1 MVSTRR
7 YAYTN
12 QHRLNRAN
20 KLLAQQLATECSSG
34 CQKTHHGLQMELK
47 ICQQSKTGLQ
57 ELLNSLVELSPFPI
71 MVVCLKSGQI
81 LLKNQLIEPFFGVES
96 GKTLDK
102 ITTSFCTQ
110 PALWFDLVK
119 QLYRGKTLTLQTAQ
133 LKKANGTSFE
143 AGISAKSVNYEGKR
157 VALLTFTDET
167 EQLKIQQRDAL
178 LTNAMEFS
186 DTTKWRQVE
195 TELKIR
201 ERQQR
206 AVAELGQR
214 ALANTDLSVLMD
226 ETVRLV
232 AQVLDVKL
240 GGILELLPGGHIL
253 LLQAGVGWHQGLVG
267 SAMSGTQPSS
277 LLGHTLLTSKPV
289 IVNDLRVE
297 TRFDGSPLL
306 HNHRVVSGIS
316 VTIATQGKAFGILGA
331 YATQERVFTND
342 DSYFL
347 QTVANVLALAIER
360 KQSEDRLHLMERAI
374 AASSN
379 GIVLTDALQ
388 ADNPIIYVNPAF
400 EEITGYPASEILGK
414 NCRFLQG
421 SERDQPALNEL
432 RNAILEQRDCH
443 VTLRNYRK
451 DGTLFWN
458 ELYIAPVFDS
468 LGFLTHFIGVQTD
481 MTQQQEA
488 LLALRQREE
497 QYRSIVETAAEGI
510 WLLNQDNQTTFVN
523 QQMAN
528 MLGYTTEEMLGKTLF
543 SFMDEEGVAIT
554 NANLERCHQGI
565 HEMHDFKFQCKDG
578 SPLWAIVSCAPLFDE
593 QKNYAGA
600 LGMVTN
606 ITERKHME
614 EKLVYQAFY
623 DALTGLPNRVLFMER
638 LGQAIAQVKNHPEN
652 LFAVLFLDLDRFK
665 VVNDSLGHAVGDQ
678 LLIAIAQR
686 LQSCL
691 RQNDTVARLGGD
703 EFTILLSHIQTIE
716 DTTLVAE
723 RIHQVLKSPFNL
735 NGSEVFTSA
744 SIGIAVGTN
753 RYDEP
758 ANVLRDADTAL
769 YHAKEQGKSGHVV
782 FDTVMYEQA
791 VALLQLE
798 TQLRWAIERQE
809 LRVYYQPIVSVST
822 GAITGFEALVRWQ
835 HPQQGMISPDKFIPI
850 AEETGLIVSIGQW
863 VLREACHQL
872 RQWQKQFPALESLS
886 MNVNLSA
893 KQFSQPNVV
902 KQIGQILEDTNLAPS
917 SLKLEITEST
927 IMASPETAAAVLK
940 QLKAFGIELC
950 IDDFGTG
957 YSSLAYLHRFPID
970 VLKIDRSFINQIDS
984 DRERLAIVRAIV
996 TLGSHLGLSV
1006 VAEGVETME
1015 QWTQLKLLQCAFA
1028 QGYLFSKPL
1037 NAEDAGILLATE
1049 PGF

>member
-1 MVSTRR
+1 M
-7 YAYTN
+7 
-12 QHRLNRAN
+12 Q
-20 KLLAQQLATECSSG
+20 
-34 CQKTHHGLQMELK
+34 
-47 ICQQSKTGLQ
+47 
-57 ELLNSLVELSPFPI
+57 
-71 MVVCLKSGQI
+71 
-81 LLKNQLIEPFFGVES
+81 
-96 GKTLDK
+96 
-102 ITTSFCTQ
+102 
-110 PALWFDLVK
+110 
-119 QLYRGKTLTLQTAQ
+119 
-133 LKKANGTSFE
+133 
-143 AGISAKSVNYEGKR
+143 
-157 VALLTFTDET
+157 
-167 EQLKIQQRDAL
+167 
-178 LTNAMEFS
+178 FS
-186 DTTKWRQVE
+186 DITKWQQVE

-206 AVAELGQR
+206 AIAELGQR

-232 AQVLDVKL
+232 TQVLDVKL
-240 GGILELLPGGHIL
+240 GGILELLPGGNIL
-253 LLQAGVGWHQGLVG
+253 LLQAGVGWHEGFVG
-267 SAMSGTQPSS
+267 SAMAGTEPTS

-289 IVNDLRVE
+289 TVDDLRVE

-306 HNHRVVSGIS
+306 HNHRVVSGIN
-316 VTIATQGKAFGILGA
+316 VTIATQGKAFGIIGA
-331 YATQERVFTND
+331 YATQERIFTDD

-360 KQSEDRLHLMERAI
+360 KQSEERLRLMERAI

-388 ADNPIIYVNPAF
+388 PDNPIIYVNPAF
-400 EEITGYPASEILGK
+400 EEITGYQASEVIGQ

-421 SERDQPALNEL
+421 DKQNQLALDEL
-432 RNAILEQRDCH
+432 RNAILEQRDCQ

-468 LGFLTHFIGVQTD
+468 LGYLTHFIGVQTD
-481 MTQQQEA
+481 ITQRQEA

-497 QYRSIVETAAEGI
+497 QYRSIVETATEGI
-510 WLLNQDNQTTFVN
+510 WLLNKDNETTFVN

-528 MLGYTTEEMLGKTLF
+528 MLGYTTEEMLGKMLF
-543 SFMDEEGVAIT
+543 SFMDEEGIAIT
-554 NANLERCHQGI
+554 NANLERRRQGI
-565 HEMHDFKFQCKDG
+565 HEMHDFKFQCKNG
-578 SPLWAIVSCAPLFDE
+578 SPLWAIVSCAPVFDE
-593 QKNYAGA
+593 QKNYAGV

-606 ITERKHME
+606 ITERKQME

-623 DALTGLPNRVLFMER
+623 DALTGLPNRVLLMER
-638 LGQAIAQVKNHPEN
+638 LGQAIAQVKRHPEN

-678 LLIAIAQR
+678 LLVAIAQR

-703 EFTILLSHIQTIE
+703 EFTILLSHIQTI
-716 DTTLVAE
+716 DDATLVAE

-735 NGSEVFTSA
+735 SGYEVFTSA
-744 SIGIAVGTN
+744 SIGIAIGTTQ
-753 RYDEP
+753 YDQP
-758 ANVLRDADTAL
+758 TDVLRDADTAL
-769 YHAKEQGKSGHVV
+769 YRTKEQGKSGHIV
-782 FDTVMYEQA
+782 FDTAMYEQA
-791 VALLQLE
+791 LALLQLE
-798 TQLRWAIERQE
+798 TQLRRAIERQE
-809 LRVYYQPIVSVST
+809 LSVYYQPIVSVST
-822 GAITGFEALVRWQ
+822 GAITGFEALVRWH

-863 VLREACHQL
+863 VLREACQQL
-872 RQWQKQFPALESLS
+872 RQWQKQFPAFKSLNI
-886 MNVNLSA
+886 NVNLSA
-893 KQFSQPNVV
+893 KQFSQPNLV
-902 KQIGQILEDTNLAPS
+902 KQISQILKETNLAPS

-927 IMASPETAAAVLK
+927 IMANSETAATVLK
-940 QLKAFGIELC
+940 QLKAFGVQLC

-984 DRERLAIVRAIV
+984 DRERLAIVSAIV

-1015 QWTQLKLLQCAFA
+1015 QWAQLKLLQCAFA

-1037 NAEDAGILLATE
+1037 NAEDTGVLLATTL
-1049 PGF
+1049 GF

>member
-1 MVSTRR
+1 MVLTRR
-7 YAYTN
+7 YAYKN

-20 KLLAQQLATECSSG
+20 KKLVQLAQECSPQ
-34 CQKTHHGLQMELK
+34 CQKTHRELQMELE
-47 ICQQSKTGLQ
+47 ICQQSKVDLQ
-57 ELLNSLVELSPFPI
+57 EL
-71 MVVCLKSGQI
+71 K
-81 LLKNQLIEPFFGVES
+81 
-96 GKTLDK
+96 
-102 ITTSFCTQ
+102 
-110 PALWFDLVK
+110 
-119 QLYRGKTLTLQTAQ
+119 
-133 LKKANGTSFE
+133 
-143 AGISAKSVNYEGKR
+143 
-157 VALLTFTDET
+157 
-167 EQLKIQQRDAL
+167 
-178 LTNAMEFS
+178 
-186 DTTKWRQVE
+186 
-195 TELKIR
+195 
-201 ERQQR
+201 QQR
-206 AVAELGQR
+206 AIAELAQR
-214 ALANTDLSVLMD
+214 ALANTNLSVLMD
-226 ETVRLV
+226 ETVHLV

-240 GGILELLPGGHIL
+240 SGILELLPGGNIL
-253 LLQAGVGWHQGLVG
+253 LLQAGVGWHEGLVG
-267 SAMSGTQPSS
+267 SAMTGTEPSS
-277 LLGHTLLTSKPV
+277 LFGHTLLTSKPV
-289 IVNDLRVE
+289 IVDDLRVE
-297 TRFDGSPLL
+297 SRFDGSPLL

-316 VTIATQGKAFGILGA
+316 IAIATQGKVFGIIGA
-331 YATQERVFTND
+331 YVTQDRIFTD
-342 DSYFL
+342 DDRYFL
-347 QTVANVLALAIER
+347 QSVANVLALAIDR
-360 KQSEDRLHLMERAI
+360 KESEERLHLMERAI

-388 ADNPIIYVNPAF
+388 PDNPIIYVNSAF
-400 EEITGYPASEILGK
+400 EKITGYQASEILGQ

-421 SERDQPALNEL
+421 NEQNQPALNDL
-432 RNAILEQRDCH
+432 RHAMIEQRDCH

-468 LGFLTHFIGVQTD
+468 LGYLTHFIGVQTD
-481 MTQQQEA
+481 ITQRQEA

-497 QYRSIVETAAEGI
+497 QYRRIVETAGEGI

-523 QQMAN
+523 QQMAS

-554 NANLERCHQGI
+554 NTYLERRHQGI
-565 HEMHDFKFQCKDG
+565 HEMHDFKFRCKDG
-578 SPLWAIVSCAPLFDE
+578 SALWAIVSCAPLFDE
-593 QKNYAGA
+593 QKNYAGV

-614 EKLVYQAFY
+614 EKLAYQAFY

-638 LGQAIAQVKNHPEN
+638 LGQAIAQVKCHPEN

-678 LLIAIAQR
+678 LLVAIAQR

-716 DTTLVAE
+716 DATLVAE
-723 RIHQVLKSPFNL
+723 RIHHVLKSPFNL
-735 NGSEVFTSA
+735 SGSEVFTSA
-744 SIGIAVGTN
+744 SIGIAVGKTQ
-753 RYDEP
+753 YDQP
-758 ANVLRDADTAL
+758 ADVLRDADTAL
-769 YHAKEQGKSGHVV
+769 YRAKEQGKSGHIV
-782 FDTVMYEQA
+782 FDTVMYDQA

-798 TQLRWAIERQE
+798 TQLRRALERQE

-863 VLREACHQL
+863 VLRESCQQL

-886 MNVNLSA
+886 ISVNLSA
-893 KQFSQPNVV
+893 KQFSQPNLV
-902 KQIGQILEDTNLAPS
+902 KQISQILEETKLAPS

-927 IMASPETAAAVLK
+927 IMASPETAATVLK
-940 QLKAFGIELC
+940 QLKAFGIQLC

-984 DRERLAIVRAIV
+984 DNERLAIVRAIV

-1037 NAEDAGILLATE
+1037 NAEETGILLAKNQDFNNILPLKT
-1049 PGF
+1049 FNYLQNLCF